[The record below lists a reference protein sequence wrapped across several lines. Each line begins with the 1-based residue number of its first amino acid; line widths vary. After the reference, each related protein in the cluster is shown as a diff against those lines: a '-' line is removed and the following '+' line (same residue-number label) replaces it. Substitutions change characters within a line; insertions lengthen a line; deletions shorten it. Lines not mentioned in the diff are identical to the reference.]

1 MQEFAVIPAE
11 AQPWCSRA
19 GNPSIIISTNKIER
33 HHLLRIN
40 LRRIRYEAVTFLQR
54 LMTLTVLWPI
64 SLPFA
69 VDLLQYDRTAIGAV
83 IVLSRYIY
91 KPSKGFRLTITARFW
106 DLTAPRLACTNAG
119 RANLDRQPSFREVRP
134 EFRR

>member
-1 MQEFAVIPAE
+1 MPAE
-11 AQPWCSRA
+11 AQSWCSRA
-19 GNPSIIISTNKIER
+19 ENPSIIISTNKIER

-40 LRRIRYEAVTFLQR
+40 LRRIRYGAVTVLQR
-54 LMTLTVLWPI
+54 LMTIMVLWPI

-69 VDLLQYDRTAIGAV
+69 VDLLQCDRTAIGTV
-83 IVLSRYIY
+83 KELSRYIY

-106 DLTAPRLACTNAG
+106 DLTAPRLAYTNTGTAP
-119 RANLDRQPSFREVRP
+119 LDRHPSFREVRP